1 MAARLY
7 CELDPS
13 RDVLLLRPFGAQP
26 GGRPVSRFPGDSNG
40 STASTVPPVH
50 RQDFALR
57 RLPAC
62 AYSNAGPCVLRF
74 TCAEAAV
81 NMETTMTNFVTW
93 HTARQR
99 GTVTQ
104 TLNSWQ
110 WYFGQLLMNQWEE
123 TGWDDRIIAYVLG
136 GCRHKLR

>member
-7 CELDPS
+7 CELDPA
-13 RDVLLLRPFGAQP
+13 RDVVLLRPVGTQP
-26 GGRPVSRFPGDSNG
+26 GRRPVARHPGDPAG
-40 STASTVPPVH
+40 SSSAAVPPDH
-50 RQDFALR
+50 RQDVSVR

-62 AYSNAGPCVLRF
+62 AYSSAGPCVLRF
-74 TCAEAAV
+74 TCAEAAS
-81 NMETTMTNFVTW
+81 NMETTMMNFVTW

-99 GTVTQ
+99 GHVQ
-104 TLNSWQ
+104 QPLNSWQ

-123 TGWDDRIIAYVLG
+123 TGWGDRIITYVLG